1 MIFLWQPAFMTAC
14 WFSFMGCRFSEF
26 PTKCWLACLP
36 PIPYWMALDAN
47 VAFLSTS
54 RLLKGLIGVTFPWLW
69 VEKMLLSLDYLLLVI
84 FKCLEAK
91 CGTRKDPHL
100 CSFSTLKLLT
110 PERLTNF
117 ELQFPFPT
125 LKSLSKVLSFCVPLV
140 LSKPNSLQVG
150 RRFQGKGSG
159 ESWIHLNVFC
169 SSVSWIIKF
178 WLPSLSV
185 IHSYTFFFCTLSSF
199 CSSQWRVSLLPAALS

>member
-1 MIFLWQPAFMTAC
+1 M
-14 WFSFMGCRFSEF
+14 SHF
-26 PTKCWLACLP
+26 PDCGWRKCFCLLTT
-36 PIPYWMALDAN
+36 YC
-47 VAFLSTS
+47 
-54 RLLKGLIGVTFPWLW
+54 
-69 VEKMLLSLDYLLLVI
+69 LLSLNVLRENV
-84 FKCLEAK
+84 AA
-91 CGTRKDPHL
+91 RKDPHL

-185 IHSYTFFFCTLSSF
+185 IHSYTFFVFYPVFVVPSEG
-199 CSSQWRVSLLPAALS
+199 